1 MIELPTELML
11 HSTQGTIISG
21 LCYVKIFI
29 QVAHLNC
36 DSLSIHQYISSV
48 NTTPGVVL
56 VVAPLPVVPDACYF
70 QLPDPNMDHN
80 PSSQQFP

>member
-29 QVAHLNC
+29 QVAHLKC
-36 DSLSIHQYISSV
+36 DSLSILHNNFYV
-48 NTTPGVVL
+48 NTTPGVAVL
-56 VVAPLPVVPDACYF
+56 ERHY
-70 QLPDPNMDHN
+70 
-80 PSSQQFP
+80 SQ